1 MVVGRKTLHW
11 KGRDHQ
17 RRSAFHPLLSL
28 SPRFPRVPV
37 FRGSG
42 PWGGLAFTHARSAAC
57 PTRWVCPLDLKQTE
71 VRDGI
76 PEFRENGTCV
86 GVRLS
91 VGASRG
97 GGRRPGPCN
106 RERLQKTS
114 YESSLSAHTC
124 SIFPEFRN
132 FISDFRQ
139 IEVTIHV
146 FPRREDDSPILN
158 PALGAKNDDL
168 AYGQTHF
175 QTSQPLSA
183 PRVVFCGSFNLCTS
197 SAS

>member
-1 MVVGRKTLHW
+1 MHW

-17 RRSAFHPLLSL
+17 PRSAFHPRSSLPPSL

-42 PWGGLAFTHARSAAC
+42 PWDGLAFTHARSAAC

-76 PEFRENGTCV
+76 PEFRENGTYV

-97 GGRRPGPCN
+97 GGRCPGPCN
-106 RERLQKTS
+106 RERLQKIS

-132 FISDFRQ
+132 SISNGVHLWRAGRDC
-139 IEVTIHV
+139 E
-146 FPRREDDSPILN
+146 
-158 PALGAKNDDL
+158 
-168 AYGQTHF
+168 
-175 QTSQPLSA
+175 SA
-183 PRVVFCGSFNLCTS
+183 EP
-197 SAS
+197 

>member
-1 MVVGRKTLHW
+1 MRFL
-11 KGRDHQ
+11 Q
-17 RRSAFHPLLSL
+17 PFSATWPRTSASSL
-28 SPRFPRVPV
+28 
-37 FRGSG
+37 RGSY
-42 PWGGLAFTHARSAAC
+42 
-57 PTRWVCPLDLKQTE
+57 TE
-71 VRDGI
+71 VDTNTHPR
-76 PEFRENGTCV
+76 
-86 GVRLS
+86 
-91 VGASRG
+91 
-97 GGRRPGPCN
+97 
-106 RERLQKTS
+106 
-114 YESSLSAHTC
+114 